1 MQKIL
6 VIHNPYS
13 GKQKHIQKTI
23 KEMKKIAFNNGYD
36 IEFIKTTKKHD
47 ATKIIQNVNEQYDIV
62 LSMGG
67 DGTFNEVVTGNVK
80 RDTPF
85 LLGHIPVGTTND
97 LKSSFGLSGNVL
109 QSFESILKGKE
120 VSYDVLSLNNT
131 PFTYTAGFGKL
142 LNIPYDTKKKDKMK
156 FGYFAY
162 INNGIFDI
170 LTKKIKLYHVKYEIG
185 GVINEITTPL
195 ILVSNSNHM
204 AGMKFYDD
212 AKLNDD
218 KFEVLIAN
226 TNSIIKLA
234 IGLLQIKTKKNS
246 KYYKL
251 IKTDNI
257 KFTIKDSQDFKNW
270 CIDGEKFEDKP
281 NIYDIKVLKKIKCKV
296 AKEADYYIWYL
307 LYYNIMG
314 KYLLKKSNINVLKL

>member
-1 MQKIL
+1 M
-6 VIHNPYS
+6 
-13 GKQKHIQKTI
+13 
-23 KEMKKIAFNNGYD
+23 
-36 IEFIKTTKKHD
+36 
-47 ATKIIQNVNEQYDIV
+47 
-62 LSMGG
+62 
-67 DGTFNEVVTGNVK
+67 
-80 RDTPF
+80 
-85 LLGHIPVGTTND
+85 
-97 LKSSFGLSGNVL
+97 
-109 QSFESILKGKE
+109 
-120 VSYDVLSLNNT
+120 
-131 PFTYTAGFGKL
+131 

-170 LTKKIKLYHVKYEIG
+170 LTKKIKLYHVEY
-185 GVINEITTPL
+185 VINGVVNKITTPL
-195 ILVSNSNHM
+195 VLVSNSNHM

-257 KFTIKDSQDFKNW
+257 KFTIKDSQDLKNW

>member
-1 MQKIL
+1 MKKIL

-13 GKQKHIQKTI
+13 GNQKHNHQII
-23 KEMKKIAFNNGYD
+23 KKMNKIAASNDYD
-36 IEFIKTTKKHD
+36 IEFIKTTRRHD
-47 ATKIIQNVNEQYDIV
+47 ATEIIEHIDNKYDMV

-80 RDTPF
+80 RSTPF
-85 LLGHIPVGTTND
+85 VLGHIPVGTTND
-97 LKSSFGLSGNVL
+97 LKSSFGLSGDI
-109 QSFESILKGKE
+109 SHAFESILKGKE
-120 VSYDVLSLNNT
+120 VSYDVLSLNGI

-142 LNIPYDTKKKDKMK
+142 LNIPYETTKKDKMK

-162 INNGIFDI
+162 INNGIIDI
-170 LTKKIKLYHVKYEIG
+170 LTKKIKLYHIEYEING
-185 GVINEITTPL
+185 ITNKIITPL
-195 ILVSNSNHM
+195 VLVSNSNHM

-234 IGLLQIKTKKNS
+234 IGLLQIKLKKHS

-251 IKTDNI
+251 IKTNNI
-257 KFTIKDSQDFKNW
+257 KFIIKDSQDFKNW
-270 CIDGEKFEDKP
+270 CIDGEMFEEKP
-281 NIYDIKVLKKIKCKV
+281 VTYDIKILKKIICKV
-296 AKEADYYIWYL
+296 ANKADCYI
-307 LYYNIMG
+307 
-314 KYLLKKSNINVLKL
+314 

>member
-1 MQKIL
+1 MKKIL

-13 GKQKHIQKTI
+13 GNQKHNHRII
-23 KEMKKIAFNNGYD
+23 KEMKKIAASNDYD
-36 IEFIKTTKKHD
+36 IEFIKTTRRHD
-47 ATKIIQNVNEQYDIV
+47 ATEIIERIDNKYDMV

-80 RDTPF
+80 RSTPF
-85 LLGHIPVGTTND
+85 VLGHIPVGTTND
-97 LKSSFGLSGNVL
+97 LKSSFGLSGDIPHV
-109 QSFESILKGKE
+109 FENILKGKE
-120 VSYDVLSLNNT
+120 VSYDVLSLNGI

-142 LNIPYDTKKKDKMK
+142 LNIPYETTKKDKMK

-162 INNGIFDI
+162 INNGIIDI
-170 LTKKIKLYHVKYEIG
+170 LTKKIKLYHIEYEING
-185 GVINEITTPL
+185 ITNKLITPL
-195 ILVSNSNHM
+195 VLVSNSNHM

-226 TNSIIKLA
+226 TNSVIKLA
-234 IGLLQIKTKKNS
+234 IGLLQIKMKKNS
-246 KYYKL
+246 KYYRL

-257 KFTIKDSQDFKNW
+257 KFIIQDSQDFKNW

-281 NIYDIKVLKKIKCKV
+281 NVYDIKVLKKIKCKV
-296 AKEADYYIWYL
+296 SNDADCY
-307 LYYNIMG
+307 
-314 KYLLKKSNINVLKL
+314 V

>member
-13 GKQKHIQKTI
+13 GKQKHIHTII
-23 KEMKKIAFNNGYD
+23 KEMKKIAIDNGYD

-47 ATKIIQNVNEQYDIV
+47 ATEIIQNINEQYDIV

-80 RDTPF
+80 RDNPF
-85 LLGHIPVGTTND
+85 VLGHIPVGTTND

-109 QSFESILKGKE
+109 QSFKSILKGKE
-120 VSYDVLSLNNT
+120 VSYDVLSLNDT

-142 LNIPYDTKKKDKMK
+142 LNIPYETKKKDKMK

-162 INNGIFDI
+162 INNGIIDI
-170 LTKKIKLYHVKYEIG
+170 LTKKIKLYHVEYQIN
-185 GVINEITTPL
+185 GVTNKVITPL
-195 ILVSNSNHM
+195 VLVSNSNHM

-234 IGLLQIKTKKNS
+234 IGLIQIKMKKSSN
-246 KYYKL
+246 YYKL

-257 KFTIKDSQDFKNW
+257 KFIIRDGQDFKNW
-270 CIDGEKFEDKP
+270 CIDGERFEEKP
-281 NIYDIKVLKKIKCKV
+281 TIYDIKILKKIKCKV
-296 AKEADYYIWYL
+296 ANKTDCYI
-307 LYYNIMG
+307 
-314 KYLLKKSNINVLKL
+314 